1 MRYVPC
7 YFPGAITQEVN
18 MLRIAVPLS
27 ILAAAL
33 VGCASQQQPA
43 PTPSVAQKPPRIAAQ
58 AMPFQPGIGVIV
70 AAAPRPAPLSAG
82 AGATSAA
89 NPRAA
94 ATTPPD
100 TMRLTLRMDNG
111 RTQYV
116 DMAAG
121 EYQREFRV
129 GQRVELTRDG
139 FMKALP

>member
-1 MRYVPC
+1 
-7 YFPGAITQEVN
+7 

-33 VGCASQQQPA
+33 IGCASQQKQPA
-43 PTPSVAQKPPRIAAQ
+43 PVPSVAAKAPRIVAQ
-58 AMPFQPGIGVIV
+58 ELPFQPGVGVIV
-70 AAAPRPAPLSAG
+70 AAAPRPAPISAG

-89 NPRAA
+89 NPRSAPA
-94 ATTPPD
+94 SSPD
-100 TMRLTLRMDNG
+100 MMRLTLRMDNG
-111 RTQYV
+111 KTQYV
-116 DMAAG
+116 DMSSS